1 MNSNVER
8 HRQHMKIFDLFS
20 KRQKRLRGEVPDV
33 YVYDALPN
41 PLRVQIVHIIKD
53 AFGVDNY
60 GSNHAEEAYA
70 FVNDA
75 LCREYGVFELIKHAD
90 SPQGSVFNFFLKEE
104 SVERAIDVIEV
115 CFKVIDTYIR
125 DEYRYQ
131 NNTKREV
138 QPDAAIEELN
148 ARFKEHGIGYQFEAN
163 EIIRVDSAF
172 LHSEA
177 VKPALT
183 VLSGKQFQGA
193 NDEFL
198 NAHEHYRHG
207 RYKEC
212 LVDALKSFESTLKA
226 VCDSKKWPYQPTDT
240 AKSLLATCFS
250 NGLLPKFLESQLGS
264 LRSLLESGIP
274 TIRNKLGGHGQGT
287 EVVAVPEYLASYAL
301 HLTASGILFLVRAA
315 EASK

>member
-1 MNSNVER
+1 
-8 HRQHMKIFDLFS
+8 MKIFDLFS

-60 GSNHAEEAYA
+60 GSNHAEKAYA

-75 LCREYGVFELIKHAD
+75 LCREYGVFELIKHSD

-148 ARFKEHGIGYQFEAN
+148 TRFKEHGVGYQFEAN
-163 EIIRVDSAF
+163 EIIRVDSRPLDGRVRPHASHDPE
-172 LHSEA
+172 LHS
-177 VKPALT
+177 ALGGVVSKKT
-183 VLSGKQFQGA
+183 HLTSTCCAAAGACTACIALPGARVRGPGLKLLKQQSEPHFLPCGSTTCGLVGADHLRLALGLQLPVLAS
-193 NDEFL
+193 
-198 NAHEHYRHG
+198 
-207 RYKEC
+207 EC
-212 LVDALKSFESTLKA
+212 LRFD
-226 VCDSKKWPYQPTDT
+226 
-240 AKSLLATCFS
+240 
-250 NGLLPKFLESQLGS
+250 
-264 LRSLLESGIP
+264 
-274 TIRNKLGGHGQGT
+274 H
-287 EVVAVPEYLASYAL
+287 
-301 HLTASGILFLVRAA
+301 LVRR
-315 EASK
+315 